1 MKVIIGKMAK
11 AEIIAIL
18 VSFVAILLFE
28 FIVFY
33 YRPFSAV
40 DAKLNKTAPTVIL
53 DAGHGGFDGGTS
65 SQNGVLE
72 KDINLK
78 IALKLE
84 GILSSLGYNVIM
96 TRKSDSA
103 LSGDKKSDMYKRL
116 DIINSH
122 KDSLFISIHQNHFSE
137 EKYFGAQVFYGSK
150 NEEQSKNLADIIQQ
164 NLKNDINPENNRQIK
179 KAYSSL
185 FLFKKAEQPCVLIE
199 CGFLSNKNETELL
212 INDKYQTK
220 IAFCIAKSIFEF
232 NNK

>member
-1 MKVIIGKMAK
+1 
-11 AEIIAIL
+11 
-18 VSFVAILLFE
+18 
-28 FIVFY
+28 
-33 YRPFSAV
+33 
-40 DAKLNKTAPTVIL
+40 
-53 DAGHGGFDGGTS
+53 
-65 SQNGVLE
+65 
-72 KDINLK
+72 
-78 IALKLE
+78 
-84 GILSSLGYNVIM
+84 M